1 MLNDKELEIAK
12 GLYREF
18 YATYPEDNPSDINTL
33 NKYNFMKQKGYD
45 SLSLM
50 QTARKT
56 NTKANGYPCPWTRRD
71 YWKGDLF

>member
-56 NTKANGYPCPWTRRD
+56 NTKVNGYPCPWTRRD